1 MIKITENKGFQMTF
15 NNGLTISC
23 QIGSNNYCDNR
34 SYNFNYQPEMRQS
47 ITECSNCEVAIWNNN
62 DEWITGKIFK
72 EIGMK
77 STEDMVAGWVDVDT
91 VAKLISYISTK

>member
-34 SYNFNYQPEMRQS
+34 SYNFNYQPERNET
-47 ITECSNCEVAIWNNN
+47 INNR
-62 DEWITGKIFK
+62 
-72 EIGMK
+72 M
-77 STEDMVAGWVDVDT
+77 
-91 VAKLISYISTK
+91 